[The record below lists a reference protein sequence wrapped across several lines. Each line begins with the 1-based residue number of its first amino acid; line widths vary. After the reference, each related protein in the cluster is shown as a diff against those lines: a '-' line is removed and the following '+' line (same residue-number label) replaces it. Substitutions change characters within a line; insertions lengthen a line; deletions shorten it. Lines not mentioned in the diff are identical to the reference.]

1 MSVQRDSS
9 SEDRPFLEHSPINSP
24 INSLNKP
31 PFLVASWVFPTA
43 WERSLEKF
51 DDPIIRGVQR
61 LAHTKS
67 VCASCVQWFCKIYT
81 SDY

>member
-9 SEDRPFLEHSPINSP
+9 LEDKPFLEHSPT
-24 INSLNKP
+24 NSLIKP

-43 WERSLEKF
+43 WEKSLEKF

-61 LAHTKS
+61 LAHTES
-67 VCASCVQWFCKIYT
+67 VCASGLRWFCKIYT
-81 SDY
+81 SDC